1 MSTSERPPTADEL
14 LAMAYADGELSPEA
28 SRAFEERT
36 RREPALAREVVALR
50 RLQILAREA
59 AGPEPMDGEWE
70 RIARSPVHRASLGL
84 GVALAMT
91 GILGL
96 AAWAIY
102 VLWSSDVPLVPKL
115 CITAFVA
122 GFAVLFWR
130 TYHARA
136 RTLPYDAYTKV
147 KR

>member
-1 MSTSERPPTADEL
+1 
-14 LAMAYADGELSPEA
+14 MAYADGELSPEA
-28 SRAFEERT
+28 SRSFEERT

-59 AGPEPMDGEWE
+59 AGPEPMDSEWE
-70 RIARSPVHRASLGL
+70 RIAKSPVHGASLGL
-84 GVALAMT
+84 GFTLA
-91 GILGL
+91 ILGIVGIGI
-96 AAWAIY
+96 WAMY
-102 VLWSSDVPLVPKL
+102 VLWASDVPLAPKL
-115 CITAFVA
+115 CIFAFVA
-122 GFAVLFWR
+122 GFVVLFWR